1 MTCLSG
7 LVTSIPFCNVL
18 SRLPVL
24 LVSVA
29 LLQVLSVLVAFL
41 VLLLVVFAWL
51 FVLFNLYQ

>member
-1 MTCLSG
+1 MLFHN
-7 LVTSIPFCNVL
+7 IL
-18 SRLPVL
+18 SRLLVL

-41 VLLLVVFAWL
+41 LQLLVVFTWL